1 MYNCQHYSIH
11 MHYRYDGRDDNA
23 SDRLVLLTLPYK
35 GPEGA
40 SRIRCM
46 KRSSQQTMTDINIV
60 TIYKSKKLSTKFNVK
75 YNTYKAH
82 QHTVIYKASCPEPTC
97 NASYIGETAR
107 RLDQRVK
114 EYGGKD
120 NNSYIFR
127 HSVDA
132 GLAMVESNNFKIIAT
147 GSKHTYTRKIAEALN
162 IKRDKPS
169 LNVSLLSF
177 FKL

>member
-1 MYNCQHYSIH
+1 MGEMITQVIDAFYS
-11 MHYRYDGRDDNA
+11 RYPIK
-23 SDRLVLLTLPYK
+23 DRKVRVEYVVWNDHRNRPWQILTLLRSTRVRNFQQSLTLN
-35 GPEGA
+35 A
-40 SRIRCM
+40 TLI
-46 KRSSQQTMTDINIV
+46 KRINILLY
-60 TIYKSKKLSTKFNVK
+60 I
-75 YNTYKAH
+75 
-82 QHTVIYKASCPEPTC
+82 CPEPTC